1 MRATRLRRGWVH
13 TFITHCLQLNLQL
26 DTIDLVRTCRIISF
40 CTVAWQLARFQL
52 TRSIARS
59 LGDSWGSCP
68 KNKCNFLHKN
78 KLDIVRLVQFL
89 TGRRPM
95 RSFSPWAVATIA
107 LWKSAPMSSAM
118 SLFDK
123 LHNILS
129 VVLSEQIH
137 FLYSEIK
144 RNVCQNR
151 KVFLPHV
158 WKCLS
163 ISAAIHHTLT
173 DELHNLFIGLEVYCV
188 PSNVTIRY
196 DTRCYFNVR
205 SKADMSRLNLL
216 HGDDN

>member
-1 MRATRLRRGWVH
+1 
-13 TFITHCLQLNLQL
+13 
-26 DTIDLVRTCRIISF
+26 
-40 CTVAWQLARFQL
+40 
-52 TRSIARS
+52 
-59 LGDSWGSCP
+59 
-68 KNKCNFLHKN
+68 
-78 KLDIVRLVQFL
+78 
-89 TGRRPM
+89 M

-173 DELHNLFIGLEVYCV
+173 GELHNLFIGLEVYCV

-196 DTRCYFNVR
+196 DTIRDAILTCAR
-205 SKADMSRLNLL
+205 KPT
-216 HGDDN
+216 